1 VNPFDFAG
9 PEFLA
14 FYLFVGAAVLV
25 TLGFF
30 RQAGEEVDPPLINLS
45 DPYLIA
51 YLRGGKNETVRV
63 ATVSLIDRGLLD
75 VSGSTVS
82 TAKGRS
88 AEELRVPVER
98 SLFSFYGKA
107 ADAASAFTS
116 VQLFET
122 EAYERELIRLDLL
135 PGPQTKSAQTVRFA
149 VAIGVLWGIAV
160 VKIIV
165 ALQRGRTNIQ
175 LLEILAGLFAFAAW
189 KIAKPRLTQKGQA
202 MIANLRTLFRGLKE
216 RAPTLMPGR
225 NPSELLLLAAVFG
238 MSVVPAGLFPYTKK
252 LYPLASSAG
261 SSCGS
266 SCGSG
271 CGGGGC
277 GGGCGGCGS

>member
-1 VNPFDFAG
+1 VNPFDLAG
-9 PEFLA
+9 PEFLG
-14 FYLFVGAAVLV
+14 FYLFVGASVLIV
-25 TLGFF
+25 LAFF
-30 RQAGEEVDPPLINLS
+30 RYGGEEMDPPSVNLA

-51 YLRGGKNETVRV
+51 YLRGGKNETIRV
-63 ATVSLIDRGLLD
+63 ATVSLIDRGLLE

-82 TAKGRS
+82 IAKGRS
-88 AEELRVPVER
+88 AAELRVPLEK
-98 SLFSFYGKA
+98 SLCSFYGKA
-107 ADAASAFTS
+107 AEAASAFTS
-116 VQLFET
+116 SQLFET
-122 EAYERELIRLDLL
+122 GAYENELIRLDLL
-135 PGPQTKSAQTVRFA
+135 PGPQTKSVQSMRL
-149 VAIGVLWGIAV
+149 AITIAVLWAIAV

-175 LLEILAGLFAFAAW
+175 FLIILAVLFALAAW
-189 KIAKPRLTQKGQA
+189 KIAKPRLTGKGKA
-202 MIANLRTLFRGLKE
+202 MTTSLRTLFKGLKD

-225 NPSELLLLAAVFG
+225 NPMELLLLAAVFG
-238 MSVVPAGLFPYTKK
+238 MSGVPAGLFPYTKT
-252 LYPLASSAG
+252 LYPQASSSG